1 MENNLY
7 PPPPANVDPGV
18 LDISP
23 AFRKQVGVVIT
34 SIILFIIVYLFLV
47 AAAIVL
53 AIVLCWLGVAIIIA
67 KPMFLTLIL
76 GLGLMA
82 VGVSVIVFLVKFI
95 FAVARDENSQRI
107 EITEEQHPRLY
118 AFVRRLTTETQTPFP
133 KKIFISPNVN
143 ACVFYNSSFWSMFF
157 PVRKN
162 LEIGLGLVNSI
173 NISEF
178 KAVVAHEFGHFSQKS
193 MKLGSFTYNVNRV
206 IHNML
211 FENNSYSSFL
221 SAWGNLH
228 GYLRIFVSITVRIAE
243 GIQWILRGMYR
254 LINKNYRGLSREME
268 FHADTVAASVSGGNN
283 VISALSRIEVAAN
296 CYGSALNNANDK
308 LKENRIA
315 TNIYTDQL
323 VVFQSLAGDYHLPV
337 KNGLPEIS
345 YHFIQ
350 SFSRSRIN
358 YKDQWASHPT
368 LSERQTH
375 LDRFSIETPPD
386 TSSPW
391 LLFDQPQALQEQLT
405 RNLYAN
411 VTLEKEARP
420 YDSREFEQWYNHRKE
435 KYALPKAYNGFYEG
449 RFLTVNWD
457 LDGPGSSP
465 SLDAPG
471 SSPAAPAKTF
481 DQLFNEETGQL
492 QTSINSL
499 EKDIEIVKAIKD
511 KRLDVTSFDLDGVKH
526 SRKDVDTV
534 IRSLEQD
541 IADLNARLQSL
552 DREAYYFFLQQAQ
565 SPDKEALRKA
575 YRSYQSISREYD
587 EYATLVNMTLKTIN
601 PFYQGGVSHD
611 TVMSIIATL
620 KEKYEPQLKNTY
632 TQLMVK
638 GLISLD
644 DNNELYTSLKAFVG
658 KDYRYFI
665 IDHFNDNELSEL
677 TGLAI
682 RTAEHFGQ
690 QRFMIYKQMLE
701 LQLSSISTTAG
712 QHP

>member
-7 PPPPANVDPGV
+7 PPAPVHVDPGV

-34 SIILFIIVYLFLV
+34 SIILFAIVYLLLV
-47 AAAIVL
+47 AAATVL
-53 AIVLCWLGVAIIIA
+53 AIVLCWLGIAIIIA

-76 GLGLMA
+76 GLGLIC
-82 VGVSVIVFLVKFI
+82 VGISVIVFLVKFI
-95 FAVARDENSQRI
+95 FAVAKDENSQRL

-118 AFVRRLTTETQTPFP
+118 AFIRRLTTETQTPFP
-133 KKIFISPNVN
+133 KKIFISPDVN

-193 MKLGSFTYNVNRV
+193 MKLGSFTYNVNKV

-211 FENNSYSSFL
+211 FENNSYTSFL
-221 SAWGNLH
+221 RAWGNLH
-228 GYLRIFVSITVRIAE
+228 GYLRIFVSITVRIAG
-243 GIQWILRGMYR
+243 GIQWILRGMYK
-254 LINKNYRGLSREME
+254 LINKNYRSLSREME

-296 CYGSALNNANDK
+296 CYNSALNNANDK

-315 TNIYTDQL
+315 ANIYTDQL
-323 VVFQSLAGDYHLPV
+323 VVLQSLAGDYRLPI

-368 LSERQTH
+368 LTERKMH
-375 LDRFSIETPPD
+375 LDQFSIEAPPD

-391 LLFDQPQALQEQLT
+391 LLFDQPHALQEQLT

-411 VTLEKEARP
+411 VTLKDDARP
-420 YDSREFEQWYNHRKE
+420 YDSQEFERWYNVRKE
-435 KYALPKAYNGFYEG
+435 TYALPKAYNGFYEG
-449 RFLTVNWD
+449 RFVTVDWD
-457 LDGPGSSP
+457 LD
-465 SLDAPG
+465 
-471 SSPAAPAKTF
+471 APAPSPIATF
-481 DQLFNEETGQL
+481 DQLFNEETGQI

-499 EKDIEIVKAIKD
+499 EKDIELAKAIKD
-511 KRLDVTSFDLDGVKH
+511 RRLDVTSFDFDGVKH
-526 SRKDVDTV
+526 SHKDADTV
-534 IRSLEQD
+534 IKSLEKD
-541 IADLNARLQSL
+541 ITGLTSRLQSL
-552 DREAYYFFLQQAQ
+552 DREAYYFFLQQ
-565 SPDKEALRKA
+565 SDNKEALRNA
-575 YRSYQSISREYD
+575 CRSYQSISREYD
-587 EYATLVNMTLKTIN
+587 EYIALVNATLKTIN
-601 PFYQGGVSHD
+601 PFYEGGISHD
-611 TVMSIIATL
+611 TVMSIIKTL
-620 KEKYEPQLKNTY
+620 KEKYEPRLRKVY
-632 TQLMVK
+632 TQLIDK
-638 GLISLD
+638 GLITQETSS
-644 DNNELYTSLKAFVG
+644 ELYTSLKAFIG
-658 KDYRYFI
+658 KDYRYFEGN
-665 IDHFNDNELSEL
+665 HFNDNELNDL

-682 RTAEHFGQ
+682 KTAEFFGQ
-690 QRFMIYKQMLE
+690 QRFMAYKQMLE
-701 LQLSSISTTAG
+701 LQLSSTSTSAG
-712 QHP
+712 PHP

>member
-7 PPPPANVDPGV
+7 PPAPVHVDPGV

-34 SIILFIIVYLFLV
+34 SIILFAIVYLLLV
-47 AAAIVL
+47 AAATVL
-53 AIVLCWLGVAIIIA
+53 AIVLCWLGIAIIIA

-76 GLGLMA
+76 GLGLIC
-82 VGVSVIVFLVKFI
+82 VGISVIVFLVKFI
-95 FAVARDENSQRI
+95 FAVAKDENSQRL

-118 AFVRRLTTETQTPFP
+118 AFIRRLTTETQTPFP
-133 KKIFISPNVN
+133 KKIFISPDVN

-193 MKLGSFTYNVNRV
+193 MKLGSFTYNVNKV

-211 FENNSYSSFL
+211 FENNSYTSFL
-221 SAWGNLH
+221 RAWGNLH
-228 GYLRIFVSITVRIAE
+228 GYLRIFVSITVRIAG
-243 GIQWILRGMYR
+243 GIQWILRGMYK
-254 LINKNYRGLSREME
+254 LINKNYRSLSREME

-296 CYGSALNNANDK
+296 CYNSALNNANDK

-315 TNIYTDQL
+315 ANIYTDQL
-323 VVFQSLAGDYHLPV
+323 VVLQSLAGDYRLPI

-368 LSERQTH
+368 LTERKMH
-375 LDRFSIETPPD
+375 LDQFSIEAPPD

-391 LLFDQPQALQEQLT
+391 LLFDQPHALQEQLT

-411 VTLEKEARP
+411 VTLKDDARL
-420 YDSREFEQWYNHRKE
+420 YDSQEFERWYNVRKE
-435 KYALPKAYNGFYEG
+435 TYALPKAYNGFYEG
-449 RFLTVNWD
+449 RFVTVDWD
-457 LDGPGSSP
+457 LD
-465 SLDAPG
+465 
-471 SSPAAPAKTF
+471 APAPSPIATF
-481 DQLFNEETGQL
+481 DQLFNEETGQI

-499 EKDIEIVKAIKD
+499 EKDIELAKAIKD
-511 KRLDVTSFDLDGVKH
+511 RRLDVTSFDFDGVKH
-526 SRKDVDTV
+526 SHKDADTV
-534 IRSLEQD
+534 IKSLEKD
-541 IADLNARLQSL
+541 ITGLTSRLQSL
-552 DREAYYFFLQQAQ
+552 DREAYYFFLQQ
-565 SPDKEALRKA
+565 SDNKEALRNA
-575 YRSYQSISREYD
+575 CRSYQSISREYD
-587 EYATLVNMTLKTIN
+587 EYIALVNATLKTIN
-601 PFYQGGVSHD
+601 PFYEGGISHD
-611 TVMSIIATL
+611 TVMSIIKTL
-620 KEKYEPQLKNTY
+620 KEKYEPRLRKVY
-632 TQLMVK
+632 TQLMDK
-638 GLISLD
+638 GLITQETSS
-644 DNNELYTSLKAFVG
+644 ELYTSLKAFIG
-658 KDYRYFI
+658 KDYRYFEGN
-665 IDHFNDNELSEL
+665 HFNDNELNDL

-682 RTAEHFGQ
+682 KTAEFFGQ
-690 QRFMIYKQMLE
+690 QRFMAYKQMLE
-701 LQLSSISTTAG
+701 LQLSSTSTSAG
-712 QHP
+712 PHP

>member
-7 PPPPANVDPGV
+7 PPSPTNVDPGV

-23 AFRKQVGVVIT
+23 AFRKQVGTVIT
-34 SIILFIIVYLFLV
+34 SIVLFAIVYLLLV

-95 FAVARDENSQRI
+95 FAVAKDENSQRV

-118 AFVRRLTTETQTPFP
+118 AFIRRLTTETQTPFP
-133 KKIFISPNVN
+133 KKIFISPDVN

-162 LEIGLGLVNSI
+162 LEIGLGLVNST

-228 GYLRIFVSITVRIAE
+228 GYLRIFVSITIRIAE

-254 LINKNYRGLSREME
+254 LINKNYRSLSREME

-296 CYGSALNNANDK
+296 CYNSALNNANDK

-315 TNIYTDQL
+315 ANIYADQL

-368 LSERQTH
+368 LAERRTH
-375 LDRFSIETPPD
+375 LDRFSIEAPPD

-391 LLFDQPQALQEQLT
+391 LLFDQPQTLQEQLT

-411 VTLEKEARP
+411 VTLSDDVKP
-420 YDSREFEQWYNHRKE
+420 YDSQEFERWYSARKE
-435 KYALPKAYNGFYEG
+435 KYALPPAYNGFYDG
-449 RFLTVNWD
+449 RFVTVDWD
-457 LDGPGSSP
+457 LDSPGPGSP
-465 SLDAPG
+465 TG
-471 SSPAAPAKTF
+471 SSDTFNVPPVKSF

-526 SRKDVDTV
+526 SRKDADTV
-534 IRSLEQD
+534 IKSLEQD
-541 IADLNARLQSL
+541 IAALNARLQSL
-552 DREAYYFFLQQAQ
+552 DREAYYFFLQQ
-565 SPDKEALRKA
+565 SESSNKEALRNA
-575 YRSYQSISREYD
+575 YSSYQSISREYE
-587 EYATLVNMTLKTIN
+587 EYAGLVNMTLKTIN
-601 PFYQGGVSHD
+601 PFYAGGISHD

-620 KEKYEPQLKNTY
+620 KEKYEPELRKAY
-632 TQLMVK
+632 TQLMDK
-638 GLISLD
+638 GLITLAG
-644 DNNELYTSLKAFVG
+644 NNELYTSLKTFIG

-665 IDHFNDNELSEL
+665 IDHFNDDELNEL

-682 RTAEHFGQ
+682 RTAEYFGQ

-701 LQLSSISTTAG
+701 LQLSGISRNI
-712 QHP
+712 

>member
-7 PPPPANVDPGV
+7 PPAPVHVDPGV

-34 SIILFIIVYLFLV
+34 SIILFAIVYLLLV
-47 AAAIVL
+47 AAATVL
-53 AIVLCWLGVAIIIA
+53 AIVLCWLGIAIIIA

-76 GLGLMA
+76 GLGLIC
-82 VGVSVIVFLVKFI
+82 VGISVIVFLVKFI
-95 FAVARDENSQRI
+95 FAVAKDENSQRL

-118 AFVRRLTTETQTPFP
+118 AFIRRLTTETQTPFP
-133 KKIFISPNVN
+133 KKIFISPDVN

-193 MKLGSFTYNVNRV
+193 MKLGSFTYNVNKV

-211 FENNSYSSFL
+211 FENNSYTSFL
-221 SAWGNLH
+221 RAWGNLH
-228 GYLRIFVSITVRIAE
+228 GYLRIFVSITVRIAG
-243 GIQWILRGMYR
+243 GIQWILRGMYK
-254 LINKNYRGLSREME
+254 LINKNYRSLSREME

-296 CYGSALNNANDK
+296 CYNSALNNANDK

-315 TNIYTDQL
+315 ANIYTDQL
-323 VVFQSLAGDYHLPV
+323 VVLQSLAGDYRLPI

-368 LSERQTH
+368 LTERKMH
-375 LDRFSIETPPD
+375 LDQFSIEAPPD

-391 LLFDQPQALQEQLT
+391 LLFDQPHALQEQLT

-411 VTLEKEARP
+411 VTLKDDARP
-420 YDSREFEQWYNHRKE
+420 YDSQEFERWYNVRKE
-435 KYALPKAYNGFYEG
+435 TYALPKAYNGFYEG
-449 RFLTVNWD
+449 RFVTVDWD
-457 LDGPGSSP
+457 LD
-465 SLDAPG
+465 
-471 SSPAAPAKTF
+471 APAPSPIATF
-481 DQLFNEETGQL
+481 DQLFNEETGQI

-499 EKDIEIVKAIKD
+499 EKDIELAKAIKD
-511 KRLDVTSFDLDGVKH
+511 RRLDVTSFDFDGVKH
-526 SRKDVDTV
+526 SHKDADTV
-534 IRSLEQD
+534 IKSLEKD
-541 IADLNARLQSL
+541 ITGLTSRLQSL
-552 DREAYYFFLQQAQ
+552 DREAYYFFLQQ
-565 SPDKEALRKA
+565 SDNKEALRNA
-575 YRSYQSISREYD
+575 CRSYQSISREYD
-587 EYATLVNMTLKTIN
+587 EYVALVNATLKTIN
-601 PFYQGGVSHD
+601 PFYEGGISHD
-611 TVMSIIATL
+611 TVMSIIKTL
-620 KEKYEPQLKNTY
+620 KEKYEPRLRKVY
-632 TQLMVK
+632 TQLMDK
-638 GLISLD
+638 GLITQETSS
-644 DNNELYTSLKAFVG
+644 ELYTSLKAFIG
-658 KDYRYFI
+658 KDYRYFEGN
-665 IDHFNDNELSEL
+665 HFNDNELNDL

-682 RTAEHFGQ
+682 KTAEFFGQ
-690 QRFMIYKQMLE
+690 QRFMAYKQMLE
-701 LQLSSISTTAG
+701 LQLSSTSTSAG
-712 QHP
+712 PHP

>member
-7 PPPPANVDPGV
+7 PPAPVHVDPGV

-34 SIILFIIVYLFLV
+34 SIILFAIVYLLLV
-47 AAAIVL
+47 AAATVL
-53 AIVLCWLGVAIIIA
+53 AIVLCWLGIAIIIA

-76 GLGLMA
+76 GLGLIC
-82 VGVSVIVFLVKFI
+82 VGISVIVFLVKFI
-95 FAVARDENSQRI
+95 FAVAKDENSQRL

-118 AFVRRLTTETQTPFP
+118 AFIRRLTTETQTPFP
-133 KKIFISPNVN
+133 KKIFISPDVN

-193 MKLGSFTYNVNRV
+193 MKLGSFTYNVNKV

-211 FENNSYSSFL
+211 FENNSYTSFL
-221 SAWGNLH
+221 RAWGNLH
-228 GYLRIFVSITVRIAE
+228 GYLRIFVSITVRIAG
-243 GIQWILRGMYR
+243 GIQWILRGMYK
-254 LINKNYRGLSREME
+254 LINKNYRSLSREME

-296 CYGSALNNANDK
+296 CYNSALNNANDK

-315 TNIYTDQL
+315 ANIYTDQL
-323 VVFQSLAGDYHLPV
+323 VVLQSLAGDYRLPI

-368 LSERQTH
+368 LTERKMH
-375 LDRFSIETPPD
+375 LDQFSIEAPPD

-391 LLFDQPQALQEQLT
+391 LLFDQPHALQEQLT

-411 VTLEKEARP
+411 VTLKDDARP
-420 YDSREFEQWYNHRKE
+420 YDSQEFERWYNVRKE
-435 KYALPKAYNGFYEG
+435 TYALPKAYNGFYEG
-449 RFLTVNWD
+449 RFVTVDWD
-457 LDGPGSSP
+457 LD
-465 SLDAPG
+465 
-471 SSPAAPAKTF
+471 APAPSPIATF
-481 DQLFNEETGQL
+481 DQLFNEETGQI

-499 EKDIEIVKAIKD
+499 EKDIELAKAIKD
-511 KRLDVTSFDLDGVKH
+511 RRLDVTSFDFDGVKH
-526 SRKDVDTV
+526 SHKDADTV
-534 IRSLEQD
+534 IKSLEKD
-541 IADLNARLQSL
+541 ITGLTSRLQSL
-552 DREAYYFFLQQAQ
+552 DREAYYFFLQQ
-565 SPDKEALRKA
+565 SDNKEALRNA
-575 YRSYQSISREYD
+575 CRSYQSISREYD
-587 EYATLVNMTLKTIN
+587 EYIALVNATLKTIN
-601 PFYQGGVSHD
+601 PFYEGGISHD
-611 TVMSIIATL
+611 TVMSIIKTL
-620 KEKYEPQLKNTY
+620 KEKYEPRLRKVY
-632 TQLMVK
+632 TQLMDK
-638 GLISLD
+638 GLITQETSS
-644 DNNELYTSLKAFVG
+644 ELYTSLKAFIG
-658 KDYRYFI
+658 KDYRYFEGN
-665 IDHFNDNELSEL
+665 HFNDNELNDL

-682 RTAEHFGQ
+682 KTAEFFGQ
-690 QRFMIYKQMLE
+690 QRFMAYKQMLE
-701 LQLSSISTTAG
+701 LQLSSTSTSAG
-712 QHP
+712 PHP

>member
-1 MENNLY
+1 
-7 PPPPANVDPGV
+7 
-18 LDISP
+18 
-23 AFRKQVGVVIT
+23 
-34 SIILFIIVYLFLV
+34 
-47 AAAIVL
+47 
-53 AIVLCWLGVAIIIA
+53 
-67 KPMFLTLIL
+67 
-76 GLGLMA
+76 MA

-95 FAVARDENSQRI
+95 FAVARDENSQRV

-133 KKIFISPNVN
+133 KKIFISPSVN

-254 LINKNYRGLSREME
+254 LINKNYRSLSREME

-296 CYGSALNNANDK
+296 CYSSALNNANDK

-368 LSERQTH
+368 LSERRTH
-375 LDRFSIETPPD
+375 LDRFSLEAPPD

-391 LLFDQPQALQEQLT
+391 LLFDQPQTLQEQLT
-405 RNLYAN
+405 RNLYTN
-411 VTLEKEARP
+411 VTLEKDAKP
-420 YDSREFEQWYNHRKE
+420 YDSREFESWYNARKE
-435 KYALPKAYNGFYEG
+435 KYALPKAYNGFYDG
-449 RFLTVNWD
+449 RFVTIDWD
-457 LDGPGSSP
+457 LDAPNAPSLNTPVPPGSP
-465 SLDAPG
+465 DPLNTPG
-471 SSPAAPAKTF
+471 SF

-511 KRLDVTSFDLDGVKH
+511 RRLDVTSFDLDGVKH
-526 SRKDVDTV
+526 SRKDADTA
-534 IRSLEQD
+534 ITTLEKD
-541 IADLNARLQSL
+541 IAGLRTRLQSL
-552 DREAYYFFLQQAQ
+552 DREAYYFFLQQSQ
-565 SPDKEALRKA
+565 SSDKEHLRNA
-575 YRSYQSISREYD
+575 YRSYQTISREYE
-587 EYATLVNMTLKTIN
+587 EYAALVNSTLKTIN
-601 PFYQGGVSHD
+601 PFYQGGVSHE

-632 TQLMVK
+632 TRMMVK
-638 GLISLD
+638 GLISSD

-658 KDYRYFI
+658 KDYRYFVV
-665 IDHFNDNELSEL
+665 DHFNDNELNEL

-690 QRFMIYKQMLE
+690 RRFMVYKQMLE
-701 LQLSSISTTAG
+701 LQLAG
-712 QHP
+712 TSQKV

>member
-7 PPPPANVDPGV
+7 PPAPAGVDPV
-18 LDISP
+18 DVSP

-34 SIILFIIVYLFLV
+34 SIVLFALVYLLLV

-76 GLGLMA
+76 GLGLIC

-95 FAVARDENSQRI
+95 FAVARDENSRRV

-118 AFVRRLTTETQTPFP
+118 AFIRRLTTETQTPFP
-133 KKIFISPNVN
+133 KKIFLSPDVN

-173 NISEF
+173 NLSEF

-193 MKLGSFTYNVNRV
+193 MKLGSFTYNVNKV

-221 SAWGNLH
+221 RAWGNLH
-228 GYLRIFVSITVRIAE
+228 GYLRIFVSITVKIAE
-243 GIQWILRGMYR
+243 GIQWILRGMYKQ
-254 LINKNYRGLSREME
+254 INKNYRGLSREME

-296 CYGSALNNANDK
+296 CYNSALNNANTR

-315 TNIYTDQL
+315 TNIFTDQL
-323 VVFQSLAGDYHLPV
+323 VVLQSLAGDYHLPV

-358 YKDQWASHPT
+358 YRDQWASHPT
-368 LSERQTH
+368 LPERKAH
-375 LDRFSIETPPD
+375 LDRFSIDAPPD

-391 LLFDQPQALQEQLT
+391 LLFEQPQALQEQLT
-405 RNLYAN
+405 RHLYAN
-411 VTLEKEARP
+411 VTLKDDVRP
-420 YDSREFEQWYNHRKE
+420 YDSQEFGRWYNARKE
-435 KYALPKAYNGFYEG
+435 TYALPPAYNGFYEG
-449 RFLTVNWD
+449 RFITVDWD
-457 LDGPGSSP
+457 LDAPGSPDSSS

-471 SSPAAPAKTF
+471 SAPATF
-481 DQLFNEETGQL
+481 EQLFNDETGQL
-492 QTSINSL
+492 QTAINSL
-499 EKDIEIVKAIKD
+499 EKDIELVKAIRD
-511 KRLDVTSFDLDGVKH
+511 RRLDVTSFDVDGIKH
-526 SRKDVDTV
+526 SHRDADTV
-534 IRSLEQD
+534 IKTLEKD
-541 IADLNARLQSL
+541 TAGLTKRLQSL
-552 DREAYYFFLQQAQ
+552 DRQAYYFFLQQTL
-565 SPDKEALRKA
+565 DKDALRNA
-575 YRSYQSISREYD
+575 YRSYRSISREYD
-587 EYATLVNMTLKTIN
+587 EYAGVVNMTLKTIN
-601 PFYQGGVSHD
+601 PFYAGGISHD
-611 TVMSIIATL
+611 AVMSIIATL
-620 KEKYEPQLKNTY
+620 KEKYEPQLRQAY
-632 TQLMVK
+632 IQLMDR
-638 GLISLD
+638 GLITPERNS
-644 DNNELYTSLKAFVG
+644 ELYASLKAFIT
-658 KDYRYFI
+658 KDYRYFVG
-665 IDHFNDNELSEL
+665 DHFNDDELNEL

-682 RTAEHFGQ
+682 RTAEYYGQ
-690 QRFMIYKQMLE
+690 QRFMVYKQMLE
-701 LQLSSISTTAG
+701 LQLSSISTSAG
-712 QHP
+712 PHP

>member
-7 PPPPANVDPGV
+7 PPAPIHVDPEV
-18 LDISP
+18 LNISP
-23 AFRKQVGVVIT
+23 AFRKQVGSVIT
-34 SIILFIIVYLFLV
+34 SIILFAIVYLLLV

-53 AIVLCWLGVAIIIA
+53 AIVLCWLGVAIIVA

-95 FAVARDENSQRI
+95 FAVARDENSQRV

-133 KKIFISPNVN
+133 KKIFISPSVN

-254 LINKNYRGLSREME
+254 LINKNYRSLSREME

-296 CYGSALNNANDK
+296 CYSSALNNANDK

-368 LSERQTH
+368 LSERRTH
-375 LDRFSIETPPD
+375 LDRFSLEAPPD

-391 LLFDQPQALQEQLT
+391 LLFDQPQTLQEQLT
-405 RNLYAN
+405 RNLYTN
-411 VTLEKEARP
+411 VTLEKDAKP
-420 YDSREFEQWYNHRKE
+420 YDSREFESWYNARKE
-435 KYALPKAYNGFYEG
+435 KYALPKAYNGFYDG
-449 RFLTVNWD
+449 RFVTIDWD
-457 LDGPGSSP
+457 LDAPNAPSLNTPVPPGSP
-465 SLDAPG
+465 DPLNTPG
-471 SSPAAPAKTF
+471 SF

-511 KRLDVTSFDLDGVKH
+511 RRLDVTSFDLDGVKH
-526 SRKDVDTV
+526 SRKDADTA
-534 IRSLEQD
+534 ITTLEKD
-541 IADLNARLQSL
+541 IAGLRTRLQSL
-552 DREAYYFFLQQAQ
+552 DREAYYFFLQQSQ
-565 SPDKEALRKA
+565 SSDKEHLRNA
-575 YRSYQSISREYD
+575 YRSYQTISREYE
-587 EYATLVNMTLKTIN
+587 EYAALVNSTLKTIN
-601 PFYQGGVSHD
+601 PFYQGGVSHE

-632 TQLMVK
+632 TRMMVK
-638 GLISLD
+638 GLISSD

-658 KDYRYFI
+658 KDYRYFVV
-665 IDHFNDNELSEL
+665 DHFNDNELNEL

-690 QRFMIYKQMLE
+690 RRFMVYKQMLE
-701 LQLSSISTTAG
+701 LQLAG
-712 QHP
+712 TSQKV